1 MIKEMFKS
9 RYNLPSWAVNFHND
23 LKFISQ
29 SSLYKKERNAVF
41 FYRKSCQATR
51 NSVTSL
57 HGNITIAQHC
67 QFSSSSSSAIS
78 WRMERSAMPSC
89 HDFVIKFLRNCW
101 LGLLTPFCRS
111 GFLKNLHRVG
121 NVPVLVVSGRACK
134 KRRLLREQVSCK
146 VYQNMRWK
154 RRKIQMVKVLIFS
167 SFSTHILINVLIRLN
182 IYVAQ
187 FL

>member
-1 MIKEMFKS
+1 
-9 RYNLPSWAVNFHND
+9 
-23 LKFISQ
+23 
-29 SSLYKKERNAVF
+29 
-41 FYRKSCQATR
+41 
-51 NSVTSL
+51 
-57 HGNITIAQHC
+57 
-67 QFSSSSSSAIS
+67 
-78 WRMERSAMPSC
+78 MERSAIPSC
-89 HDFVIKFLRNCW
+89 HDFVIKFLLNCW

-182 IYVAQ
+182 IYIRCTVSLKLLEEGWFLSDVVNIMCLGSLRNWIAAQ
-187 FL
+187 IYELLHRK